1 MKYMKQLL
9 IILAVSFAGE
19 LLHELIPLPVP
30 ASIYG
35 LVLMFVLLCTGIIK
49 LPDVK
54 ETADFLVE
62 IMPMMFIPAVV
73 GLLVTWDVLRPIL
86 IPVAVMTVVSTFV
99 VMALSGHVTQLVMH
113 LGKKNISGNKATQ
126 DTKNHSAKGGQA

>member
-1 MKYMKQLL
+1 MRYMKQLL

-35 LVLMFVLLCTGIIK
+35 LVLMFVLLCTGVIK
-49 LPDVK
+49 LREVK
-54 ETADFLVE
+54 ETGDFLVE

-99 VMALSGHVTQLVMH
+99 VMAVSGHVTQAVMKF
-113 LGKKNISGNKATQ
+113 GKKKSPDGKSAA
-126 DTKNHSAKGGQA
+126 DAKGGQV